1 MLLALDVG
9 NSNVTIGAFDRDRL
23 VERWRLRTIHEQTAD
38 EWGVLIRNLFSFA
51 GLDLKQIDGIIIASV
66 VPPLNQSLTAMAE
79 RYLNAR
85 PVFVTHETDT
95 GLAIRYDNPLEI
107 GADRIVNSVAA
118 WNRFHGPAVVVDLG
132 TAITFDTVSGNA
144 EYLGGII
151 CPGVAISI
159 TALFSRTARLPLID
173 FREPQA
179 LIGKSTVG
187 AMQSGLFY
195 GFTDLIDG
203 LIDRLIGELGRKT
216 KVLATGGQAHMIA
229 KSSRHIKEVDE
240 DITLDG
246 LRIIWRRMQGA

>member
-9 NSNVTIGAFDRDRL
+9 NSNVTIGAFDRSEL
-23 VERWRLRTIHEQTAD
+23 VKRWRLRTIHEQTAD

-51 GLDLKQIDGIIIASV
+51 GLALTEIDGIIVASV
-66 VPPLNQSLTAMAE
+66 VPPLNESLTAMAE
-79 RYLNAR
+79 RYFDKR

-95 GLAIRYDNPLEI
+95 GIAIRYDNPLEI

-118 WNRFHGPAVVVDLG
+118 WNRFHAPAVVVDLG

-151 CPGVAISI
+151 CPGIAISI
-159 TALFSRTARLPLID
+159 TALFSRTARLPMID
-173 FREPQA
+173 FREPRT

-187 AMQSGLFY
+187 GMQSGFFY
-195 GFTDLIDG
+195 GFTDMIDG
-203 LIDRLIGELGRKT
+203 LIDRLVLELGAKT
-216 KVLATGGQAHMIA
+216 KIVATGGQAHMIA
-229 KSSRHIKEVDE
+229 KSSRHIKDVDE

-246 LRIIWRRMQGA
+246 LRIIWRRMQGT